1 MKKKLLVLV
10 AMLLC
15 VVTVLASCTSS
26 MKFEKVV
33 GDGTYNDE
41 NPTLTT
47 AAKLDLKGI
56 VDVDEHEILNAKGDL
71 IVFVDYN
78 VETELSTYTVY
89 NLATNAT
96 VWTGTESKTESG
108 ENSTSVSYHV
118 ELMEQWDTVLVAIST
133 ATITHTAD
141 DMDYAFDY
149 KLLTSVGA
157 EIVNVTDAQD
167 KAMSEPWFV
176 EDLFCFDGKVY
187 RIADDG
193 TVAHAFDWNELRGA
207 PDEDIEKVG
216 EFYLEWVDMGI
227 VIYDASLNLVTTYYV
242 PSYVGESAEAACL
255 SNGNVLI
262 QYSVAQDIMAEDYDY
277 LAGMTKYN
285 LCTLLLNAESGKLKE
300 LKADWVLADDDV
312 LFDEGDGDWIYNEKI
327 ENIVWVTYIVDQRV
341 DNSKAAVK
349 MVSMTNKGKIAGVID
364 NLIPNMDN
372 DGLWHVATNRWI
384 ATNLAGQSF
393 LLNEKGEVLG
403 EVTGLDESKANASFF
418 VLNSKIYDWDLNVK
432 LNLVEQ
438 KCDDYE
444 ILEHSVWFENEDG
457 EQKLYINGEVKT
469 LIDKAAVEADKRD
482 LHILSDALYVIIDTA
497 TEGTVKYELY
507 NDAGT
512 LLTTVDNANFG
523 LDCIVYTA
531 DSNNAVLIVG
541 ADAEL
546 KPVYYRV
553 G

>member
-41 NPTLTT
+41 NPTLTA
-47 AAKLDLKGI
+47 AAKLDLKGTPDI
-56 VDVDEHEILNAKGDL
+56 TKSAGDL
-71 IVFVDYN
+71 VLFVDYN
-78 VETELSTYTVY
+78 AETELSTYTVY

-108 ENSTSVSYHV
+108 DTTTRVSYHV
-118 ELMEQWDTVLVAIST
+118 ELMEQWDTVLVSVSIST
-133 ATITHTAD
+133 LTRTAD
-141 DMDYAFDY
+141 DVDYAFDY
-149 KLLTSVGA
+149 KLLTSTGA
-157 EIVNVTDAQD
+157 EIVNITDGQD
-167 KAMSEPWFV
+167 KAIAEPWFV
-176 EDLFCFDGKVY
+176 EDLICVDGKVY

-193 TVAHAFDWNELRGA
+193 TVAHAFDWSDLRGE

-216 EFYLEWVDMGI
+216 EFYLEYEESYI
-227 VIYDASLNLVTTYYV
+227 AIYDASLNLVTTYYV
-242 PSYVGESAEAACL
+242 PSYVGESAEAVCL

-262 QYSVAQDIMAEDYDY
+262 QYSLAQDIMAEDYDY

-300 LKADWVLADDDV
+300 LKADWVLVDDEV
-312 LFDEGDGDWIYNEKI
+312 MFDEGDGDWIYNEKI

-341 DNSKAAVK
+341 DSSEAAVK
-349 MVSMTNKGKIAGVID
+349 MVSMTNKGKVAGVID
-364 NLIPNMDN
+364 NLIPNMDS
-372 DGLWHVATNRWI
+372 DGLWHVSTNRWI
-384 ATNLAGQSF
+384 ATNLAGQDF
-393 LLNEKGEVLG
+393 LLNEKGEILG

-469 LIDKAAVEADKRD
+469 LIDKAAVEADKRE

-512 LLTTVDNANFG
+512 LLTTVDNAIFG
-523 LDCIVYTA
+523 LDCIIYTA
-531 DSNNAVLIVG
+531 DSNNAVLIKG
-541 ADAEL
+541 TDKEA
-546 KPVYYRV
+546 KTVYYRV